1 MTAPKLV
8 YQYRGVLVSL
18 PLVFAAV
25 CFYHE
30 VEDYWLIWPL
40 GVTTFVFGLL
50 LRIWARQHCT
60 YRQEI
65 TKHLAASGP
74 YLLVRNPLYIGNTLM
89 CLGAVVLSELLWL
102 VPITLLNCV
111 LVYALTVRHEEER
124 LSLRYGEAYR
134 RYMLEVPRWFPRF
147 MHLKNIELNKGFL
160 WKSVVTE
167 IPCLLI
173 LFPYIIKEVVERWVE
188 H

>member
-1 MTAPKLV
+1 
-8 YQYRGVLVSL
+8 
-18 PLVFAAV
+18 
-25 CFYHE
+25 
-30 VEDYWLIWPL
+30 
-40 GVTTFVFGLL
+40 
-50 LRIWARQHCT
+50 
-60 YRQEI
+60 
-65 TKHLAASGP
+65 
-74 YLLVRNPLYIGNTLM
+74 M

-111 LVYALTVRHEEER
+111 LVYSLTIRYEEER

-134 RYMLEVPRWFPRF
+134 RYMLEVPRWFPRS
-147 MHLKNIELNKGFL
+147 MHLKNIGLNKGFL